1 MPSTPQD
8 LIRIVNRMI
17 ADGTTQDLFRGIT
30 DYAKERDLATVSHY
44 FHSRWRVY
52 PQDVGSTALLTA
64 DAVADTFGS
73 WTQIVPINTIPFS
86 LDLVGLVIEQVSAAT
101 TYHIQL
107 GHSPTAAEPGPNDVS
122 GERRMR
128 IVDQPIAR
136 ATELL
141 EVRGQHISANNSVWG
156 RMKTA
161 SIAADTANISIVL
174 ARHVEV
180 SSPIQIWPAFPW

>member
-1 MPSTPQD
+1 MPS
-8 LIRIVNRMI
+8 
-17 ADGTTQDLFRGIT
+17 TTQDLFRGIT
-30 DYAKERDLATVSHY
+30 DYAKERDVATISHTL
-44 FHSRWRVY
+44 HSRWRVY
-52 PQDVGSTALLTA
+52 PQNVGNTALLTA
-64 DAVADTFGS
+64 DAAANTFGL
-73 WTQIVPINTIPFS
+73 WTQIVPINTVPFS

-101 TYHIQL
+101 TFHIQL
-107 GHSPTAAEPGPNDVS
+107 GHSPTAAIPGANMVS

-141 EVRGQHISANNSVWG
+141 EVRGQHISANESVWG

-174 ARHVEV
+174 ARHVAV
-180 SSPIQIWPAFPW
+180 TTPIPIWPAFPW